1 MKKDNIISL
10 LVPGIIAG
18 AVLGFGLGMLAGVNG
33 ENPIPNYIGGVLC
46 CLVPT
51 LLNCLI
57 VTKGAA
63 KALKREISVG
73 AVFKRILPYALCA
86 GIIGLV
92 LYVVVL
98 ESMLGMDSRMFSRV
112 GNAIMQACFGIVTS
126 TFFGYIA
133 IKSYA
138 KDVKYTKR
146 TKK

>member
-10 LVPGIIAG
+10 LIPGIIAG
-18 AVLGFGLGMLAGVNG
+18 AILGFGLGMLAGVNA
-33 ENPIPNYIGGVLC
+33 ENAIPNYIGGILC

-51 LLNCLI
+51 LLNCII

-63 KALKREISVG
+63 KALKREISIG
-73 AVFKRILPYALCA
+73 EAFKRILPYVICA
-86 GIIGLV
+86 GIIGLM

-98 ESMLGMDSRMFSRV
+98 EGMLGLDSRIFTRV
-112 GNAIMQACFGIVTS
+112 GNAGMQAIFGIVTS

-133 IKSYA
+133 IQSYA

-146 TKK
+146 KKK